1 MPAMTAVTMRVNS
14 YRLPVCTKSA
24 LAGAI
29 LIVVAAPHYG
39 PGG

>member
-1 MPAMTAVTMRVNS
+1 MTAVTMRVNS